1 MTKDKKELN
10 EYLNAL
16 RSFPLRN
23 ADKAAQGK
31 AAYLAQA
38 ASLSKLA
45 VSSSAFSRLRGWI
58 ATLRLKPVQPS
69 ERTRVQLR

>member
-23 ADKAAQGK
+23 ADKAAKGCV
-31 AAYLAQA
+31 L
-38 ASLSKLA
+38 
-45 VSSSAFSRLRGWI
+45 VAFLG
-58 ATLRLKPVQPS
+58 A
-69 ERTRVQLR
+69 